1 MPSGPGDW
9 QRLFRLFGELM
20 ELWGELMFG
29 LVELPVVF
37 WFLLKFEFEFSTALV
52 KICWPEVV
60 IEGSMLTRVDSWRWG
75 RSLRLVV
82 GLVSSLMELLRVGC
96 MGGGFWRKN

>member
-1 MPSGPGDW
+1 MPSGPGLW
-9 QRLFRLFGELM
+9 QLGKLLLRLFGELI

-29 LVELPVVF
+29 LVPPPVVF
-37 WFLLKFEFEFSTALV
+37 GFLLRFELEFSTALV

-96 MGGGFWRKN
+96 MGGGF